1 MSACDNL
8 TQATKD
14 AQRKRPKPAKPVE
27 PSSEVERYYHAQLRS
42 LVRAM
47 AKEINAE
54 VMPAIKAER
63 DDYTDTP
70 DRPALT
76 IDALYTQDDWAR
88 KIIDAINRVKARYFT
103 PAFEAAY
110 QRIART
116 FVGRTD
122 EATTRQLVKN
132 VNTAIGVDI
141 KPLLS
146 ERDMD
151 DYIQASIAENVS
163 LIKSIPEQFFKRIE
177 STIYSGLKDGVYPT
191 EVAKQ
196 LQEDYGVSYRRARFI
211 SRDQQSKITSQIV
224 EKRQQQAGITH
235 YRSIDSDDERVT
247 GRPGGKYPNA
257 KISCWGIARKD
268 VGYGKGVYTWKEG
281 ASWGGQTG
289 LHAGRHHPGCRCTA
303 SPVFEFELPSNKRPA

>member
-1 MSACDNL
+1 MTALKKL

-14 AQRKRPKPAKPVE
+14 AQRKRLKPAKPIK
-27 PSSEVERYYHAQLRS
+27 PSDEVERYYHAQLGS

-47 AKEINAE
+47 AKEVNAE

-63 DDYTDTP
+63 DDYTDIP

-88 KIIDAINRVKARYFT
+88 RIIDAINRVKARYFT

-110 QRIART
+110 NRIART
-116 FVGRTD
+116 FVSRTD
-122 EATTRQLVKN
+122 ETTTRQLVKN

-141 KPLLS
+141 RPLLS

-163 LIKSIPEQFFKRIE
+163 LIKSIPDRFFARIE
-177 STIYSGLKDGVYPT
+177 TTIYDGLKNGTYPS
-191 EVAKQ
+191 VIADQ
-196 LQEDYGVSYRRARFI
+196 LQAGYGVTYRQARFI
-211 SRDQQSKITSQIV
+211 ARDQQSKITSQIV

-235 YRSIDSDDERVT
+235 YRAIDSGDERTT
-247 GRPGGKYPNA
+247 GNPSGKYPNA

-268 VGYGKGVYTWKEG
+268 IGFGKGVYTWKEG
-281 ASWGGQTG
+281 ASWGGQSG
-289 LHAGRHHPGCRCTA
+289 LHPGRHHPGCRCTA
-303 SPVFEFELPSNKRPA
+303 SPVFSWELPDNKKPD

>member
-1 MSACDNL
+1 MTALKQL
-8 TQATKD
+8 TKATKD
-14 AQRKRPKPAKPVE
+14 AKRKRPKPAKPVK
-27 PSSEVERYYHAQLRS
+27 PDDSVERYYHAQLRS

-88 KIIDAINRVKARYFT
+88 RIIDAINRVKARYFT

-110 QRIART
+110 DRIART
-116 FVGRTD
+116 FVNRTS

-141 KPLLS
+141 NPLLS
-146 ERDMD
+146 DREMD

-163 LIKSIPEQFFKRIE
+163 LIKSIPEQFFTRIE
-177 STIYSGLKDGVYPT
+177 NTIYNGMKDGVYPT
-191 EVAKQ
+191 EIAKQ

-211 SRDQQSKITSQIV
+211 ARDQQAKITSQIV

-235 YRSIDSDDERVT
+235 YRAIDSGDERTT
-247 GRPGGKYPNA
+247 GNPSGKYPNA

-268 VGYGKGVYTWKEG
+268 VGFGKGVYTWKEG

-289 LHAGRHHPGCRCTA
+289 LHPGNHHPGCRCTA
-303 SPVFEFELPSNKRPA
+303 SPVFSFELPDKKPA